1 MNFLV
6 KPLLLIG
13 IALMVTNCASK
24 PTHLELIVKSN
35 KDLNPNK
42 NNVPSPMVLMM
53 YELQDD
59 AAFMKLDF
67 WSLTDDAKKHLE
79 GNLIS
84 QSKHLLVPDENQTY
98 KILFDKNAKF
108 IGVVGGFRNID
119 KGSQWRYSKALKND
133 QYNRIELNVSN
144 NTIKEVN

>member
-1 MNFLV
+1 MNFIV

-13 IALMVTNCASK
+13 IALLVNNCASN
-24 PTHLELIVKSN
+24 PTHLELIVKSS
-35 KDLNPNK
+35 KDLNPNN

-67 WSLTDDAKKHLE
+67 WSLTDDAKKTLD

-84 QSKHLLVPDENQTY
+84 HSKHLLVPDESQTY
-98 KILFDKNAKF
+98 KILFDKNAKY
-108 IGVVGGFRNID
+108 IGLVGGFRNID
-119 KGSQWRYSKALKND
+119 KGSQWRYIKALKND

-144 NTIKEVN
+144 NTIKEVK

>member
-1 MNFLV
+1 MNFIV

-13 IALMVTNCASK
+13 IALLVNNCASK

-35 KDLNPNK
+35 KDLNPN
-42 NNVPSPMVLMM
+42 NSNVPSPMVLMM

-67 WSLTDDAKKHLE
+67 WSLTDDAKKTLD
-79 GNLIS
+79 GTLIS

-98 KILFDKNAKF
+98 KILFDKNAKY
-108 IGVVGGFRNID
+108 IGLVGGFRNID
-119 KGSQWRYSKALKND
+119 KGSQWRYIKALKND
-133 QYNRIELNVSN
+133 QYNRIELNISN
-144 NTIKEVN
+144 NTIKEVK

>member
-1 MNFLV
+1 
-6 KPLLLIG
+6 
-13 IALMVTNCASK
+13 
-24 PTHLELIVKSN
+24 
-35 KDLNPNK
+35 
-42 NNVPSPMVLMM
+42 MVLMM

-59 AAFMKLDF
+59 VEFMKLDF
-67 WSLTDDAKKHLE
+67 WSLSDDAKKSLE

-119 KGSQWRYSKALKND
+119 KGSQWRYIKALKSN
-133 QYNRIELNVSN
+133 QYNRIELNVNSN
-144 NTIKEVN
+144 SIKEVE